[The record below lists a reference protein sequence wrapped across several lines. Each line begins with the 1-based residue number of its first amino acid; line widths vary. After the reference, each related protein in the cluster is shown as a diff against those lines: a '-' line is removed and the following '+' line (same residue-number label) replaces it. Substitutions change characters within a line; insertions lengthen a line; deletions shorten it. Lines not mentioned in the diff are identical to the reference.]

1 MQILTLKEYALKY
14 EGAKGLGILYTLQWR
29 EMGTKGV
36 RERAAEDEVNTEM
49 LETSELSKQYIRI
62 FLHCS

>member
-1 MQILTLKEYALKY
+1 MHLN
-14 EGAKGLGILYTLQWR
+14 
-29 EMGTKGV
+29 TKGRRDMAYYILSNGGKWAQKGYE
-36 RERAAEDEVNTEM
+36 REAEDEVNTEM

>member
-14 EGAKGLGILYTLQWR
+14 EGAKGHGILYTLQWR

-36 RERAAEDEVNTEM
+36 REREAEDEVNTEM
-49 LETSELSKQYIRI
+49 LETSESE
-62 FLHCS
+62 